1 MPQQSGGITT
11 LLIWLVPLALFYF
24 LLLRPQQQQQ
34 KKRREMLSNLGKGD
48 KVVTIGGIHGN
59 IVEIDEKVV
68 TLRIADKVEV
78 RFNRSAI
85 GSVVKSDD

>member
-1 MPQQSGGITT
+1 MPQQSGVVT

-34 KKRREMLSNLGKGD
+34 KKRRDMLSTIDKGD
-48 KVVTIGGIHGN
+48 RVVTIGGIHGT
-59 IVEIDEKVV
+59 IVDIDEKVV

-78 RFNRSAI
+78 KFNRSAI
-85 GSVVKSDD
+85 GSVVRSDS